1 MAARG
6 ANLDT
11 RLARLE
17 RAVEGLTPPGV
28 FDVVQAVPVERAGG
42 QAPGL
47 YPVGPPGSTAGLLV
61 YDPVEGSPRVPEGRL
76 ARWGLLIVCEG
87 ATIDTVL

>member
-28 FDVVQAVPVERAGG
+28 FDVVQALPVARAGERTRASTRSG
-42 QAPGL
+42 RPAR
-47 YPVGPPGSTAGLLV
+47 PPG
-61 YDPVEGSPRVPEGRL
+61 
-76 ARWGLLIVCEG
+76 C
-87 ATIDTVL
+87 